1 MAEYTGTGGSRVAT
15 PTPQGIGKTI
25 RTVTQWIKKK
35 SQKAWDALTKAEQ
48 AIEKAKMKKLK
59 GTASYAK
66 TGLLRDEE
74 KRQKKLKE
82 VASWSD

>member
-25 RTVTQWIKKK
+25 RSVSQWIKKK
-35 SQKAWDALTKAEQ
+35 GRKAWDALTKAEQ
-48 AIEKAKMKKLK
+48 VAIKAKTGKLK

-66 TGLLRDEE
+66 SGLLRDQA
-74 KRQKKLKE
+74 KKDKKLAE
-82 VASWSD
+82 YASWSD